1 MKWNGKE
8 TERQKLLPIWRHRYT
23 LLTGIDPDGELDL
36 ASGATSNHSFSLEKY
51 LKTDGDEYALF
62 VEIKEA
68 GFDSVIYS
76 TYVDHSEKKKYR
88 LLEITGNSTPTENS
102 PKGSINYDT
111 ENIKNT
117 PLDLGLI
124 ESLN

>member
-1 MKWNGKE
+1 M
-8 TERQKLLPIWRHRYT
+8 
-23 LLTGIDPDGELDL
+23 
-36 ASGATSNHSFSLEKY
+36 
-51 LKTDGDEYALF
+51 
-62 VEIKEA
+62 EIKEA

-88 LLEITGNSTPTENS
+88 LLEITGNSTASENS